1 MKILEEEGAVLAL
14 VPCGENPT
22 NQKTKRKTKLPQSII
37 VPKDVQHC
45 KPDTLKTAFR
55 IKHAHGTRWFQIK
68 PKPGHTTKTW
78 VWDYRREEM
87 DADSPFHSTQRV
99 TRGVS
104 GKFGRHGKIILM
116 LDEYF
121 KWQDGWT
128 NWHAFFTISKKKGQP
143 VFGEVTSNSLCTSKV
158 HTQSVIDVSQYIITQ
173 TKTEPDHLSIQKLLS
188 RNFRT
193 ALSPSQTKD

>member
-68 PKPGHTTKTW
+68 PKPGHTTKT
-78 VWDYRREEM
+78 
-87 DADSPFHSTQRV
+87 
-99 TRGVS
+99 
-104 GKFGRHGKIILM
+104 
-116 LDEYF
+116 
-121 KWQDGWT
+121 
-128 NWHAFFTISKKKGQP
+128 
-143 VFGEVTSNSLCTSKV
+143 
-158 HTQSVIDVSQYIITQ
+158 
-173 TKTEPDHLSIQKLLS
+173 
-188 RNFRT
+188 
-193 ALSPSQTKD
+193 